1 MSRPQ
6 ELVAPAQLC
15 LFSLGDQTA
24 APGLSADSQALYFDK
39 GRLSWGLGNLRPL
52 PLMPLDSSWFWGI
65 LHLFNLSLLAK
76 DVAHSLLS
84 CF

>member
-6 ELVAPAQLC
+6 DLVAPAQLC
-15 LFSLGDQTA
+15 LFSMGDQTA

-52 PLMPLDSSWFWGI
+52 PLMPLDSFLVLGHFASFPCEPVTLGEG
-65 LHLFNLSLLAK
+65 
-76 DVAHSLLS
+76 
-84 CF
+84 CGC